1 MLKHAI
7 CIPIFVAAVALSAC
21 SQGSTATNPLGS
33 TGMAQPSHR
42 VKADAT
48 STSVTIDNTYGTA
61 IVKVDVSSACLTGS
75 PPADVPANSTSSP
88 FTVSFEGSCASNT
101 GYFNMTYGPDG
112 AAADACIFDINYVV
126 STGIFSY
133 AVTNNANTTCSYVLL
148 ATGTVVFK
156 YAHI

>member
-33 TGMAQPSHR
+33 TGVAQPSHR

-48 STSVTIDNTYGTA
+48 STSVAIDNTYSSEIDLEG
-61 IVKVDVSSACLTGS
+61 VSSSCLTGS
-75 PPADVPANSTSSP
+75 PPSDVPANSTSSA
-88 FTVSFEGSCASNT
+88 FTVSFEPSCTSAT
-101 GYFNMTYGPDG
+101 GHFDMTYEPN
-112 AAADACIFDINYVV
+112 ATAVCKFDISYIV
-126 STGIFSY
+126 STGTFSY
-133 AVTNNANTTCSYVLL
+133 TVVNSANTKCSYALGVLPN
-148 ATGTVVFK
+148 TVEFV